1 MWTFRY
7 IPFPLFS
14 FNIYFMDKKQ
24 KINLKYGNIINL
36 QNENIYAHLIQ
47 GSLKFPFMREKLF
60 TEP

>member
-1 MWTFRY
+1 
-7 IPFPLFS
+7 
-14 FNIYFMDKKQ
+14 MDKKH